1 MPAKVAVIGSGI
13 SGISAAHKLIE
24 NNCAVTIFDQGK
36 NPGGRLGLRSLR
48 NSPFV
53 ARPVD
58 VGAAYF
64 TISDSIFQ
72 NKVDTWQQLDL
83 VHKWTDTFHVF
94 SDNEISTTTG
104 PMRYATK
111 NGLRSLAIHELAA
124 LTKMGVNILQER
136 KIEKVVI
143 NSNNVKV
150 DNEEFDAVVLAMPGI
165 QAARI
170 IENDQLA
177 NELNKQNWAS
187 ALSAWFVIDSDTPKY
202 DAMFVNNHEVVSL
215 IVNDGKRRGDNAPVI
230 NVITTSDYAKAR
242 LENFANYADEVIDH
256 ALEIWKI
263 QSEVVEKGITR
274 WSIAQPSP
282 ATRPE
287 LPQRLA
293 IVGDAYSDKPRIE
306 SAWLDGVA
314 VLSQL
319 EMLN

>member
-1 MPAKVAVIGSGI
+1 
-13 SGISAAHKLIE
+13 
-24 NNCAVTIFDQGK
+24 
-36 NPGGRLGLRSLR
+36 
-48 NSPFV
+48 
-53 ARPVD
+53 
-58 VGAAYF
+58 
-64 TISDSIFQ
+64 
-72 NKVDTWQQLDL
+72 
-83 VHKWTDTFHVF
+83 
-94 SDNEISTTTG
+94 
-104 PMRYATK
+104 MRYATK
-111 NGLRSLAIHELAA
+111 KGLRSLAIHELAV
-124 LTKMGVNILQER
+124 LTKMGVKVLQER
-136 KIEKVVI
+136 KIEKLII

-165 QAARI
+165 QAAKI
-170 IENDQLA
+170 IEHDEIA

-230 NVITTSDYAKAR
+230 SVITTSHYAKQR

-256 ALEIWKI
+256 ALEIWNI
-263 QSEVVEKGITR
+263 ESEVVEKGITR

-293 IVGDAYSDKPRIE
+293 IVGDAYSDNPRIE

>member
-1 MPAKVAVIGSGI
+1 
-13 SGISAAHKLIE
+13 
-24 NNCAVTIFDQGK
+24 
-36 NPGGRLGLRSLR
+36 
-48 NSPFV
+48 
-53 ARPVD
+53 
-58 VGAAYF
+58 
-64 TISDSIFQ
+64 
-72 NKVDTWQQLDL
+72 
-83 VHKWTDTFHVF
+83 
-94 SDNEISTTTG
+94 
-104 PMRYATK
+104 MRYATK

-124 LTKMGVNILQER
+124 LTKMGVSVLQER
-136 KIEKVVI
+136 KIENVKV

-170 IENDQLA
+170 IENDELA

-282 ATRPE
+282 AKRPQ
-287 LPQRLA
+287 LPDRLA
-293 IVGDAYSDKPRIE
+293 IVGDAYSDNPRIE

>member
-48 NSPFV
+48 NIPFV
-53 ARPVD
+53 NRPVD

-72 NKVDTWQQLDL
+72 NKVDDWQQLGL

-94 SDNEISTTTG
+94 NDHEITTTTG

-111 NGLRSLAIHELAA
+111 QGLRSLAIHELAA
-124 LTKMGVNILQER
+124 LTKMGVNVLQER
-136 KIEKVVI
+136 KIEKVSV

-170 IENDQLA
+170 IENDEIA
-177 NELNKQNWAS
+177 NELNQQIWAS

-230 NVITTSDYAKAR
+230 NVITTSNYAKQR

-256 ALEIWKI
+256 ALEIWNI

-282 ATRPE
+282 AKRPE

-293 IVGDAYSDKPRIE
+293 IVGDAYSDNPRIE

>member
-1 MPAKVAVIGSGI
+1 
-13 SGISAAHKLIE
+13 
-24 NNCAVTIFDQGK
+24 
-36 NPGGRLGLRSLR
+36 
-48 NSPFV
+48 
-53 ARPVD
+53 
-58 VGAAYF
+58 
-64 TISDSIFQ
+64 
-72 NKVDTWQQLDL
+72 
-83 VHKWTDTFHVF
+83 VF
-94 SDNEISTTTG
+94 SDYEISSTTG

-124 LTKMGVNILQER
+124 LTKLGVNVLQER
-136 KIEKVVI
+136 KIEKVII
-143 NSNNVKV
+143 NSDNVKV

-170 IENDQLA
+170 IENDEIA

-187 ALSAWFVIDSDTPKY
+187 AFSAWFVIDSDTPKY

-293 IVGDAYSDKPRIE
+293 IVGDAYSDNPRIE